1 MQETVEGLSGGL
13 EYRRDLFEAVT
24 IKRLLGH
31 FENLLRAVVANPED
45 RIAELPL
52 LHENERRQVLEEWN
66 NTATAYPRNLGIH
79 ELFEEQVRLWPEAL
93 AAISN
98 DRQLSYS
105 ELNERANQLAWLLQ
119 KRGVGPDTLVGV
131 SLLRSERLLIAL
143 LGILKAGGA
152 YVFLDASYPAERLA
166 LMVADSGVRVLVVEG
181 TNCRGGPPWPPVSGV
196 SAVAN
201 DGWHRGRPYSWFR
214 RALRLSVSMMTQ
226 QNSPPSAQIICR

>member
-1 MQETVEGLSGGL
+1 MTLTLQETAEGLSGGL

-79 ELFEEQVRLWPEAL
+79 ELFEAQVRLRPEAL

-119 KRGVGPDTLVGV
+119 KHGVGPDTLVGV

-166 LMVADSGVRVLVVEG
+166 LMVADSRVEVLVTES
-181 TNCRGGPPWPPVSGV
+181 NCRGGPPWPPVSE
-196 SAVAN
+196 
-201 DGWHRGRPYSWFR
+201 
-214 RALRLSVSMMTQ
+214 
-226 QNSPPSAQIICR
+226 